1 MTIMEVWDLMIRNF
15 SLMAILLLTISAS
28 ISLVPAQD
36 LSSDDA
42 NRMTNDTVDTVDT
55 ANDVKAIEENVTTEE
70 ETSTASDS
78 IQGIWKASLGEKEII
93 MAVSQ
98 STKSLFGLAK
108 FEGENPWNAALAGS
122 LSQDA
127 VSFSLAAME
136 GETLA
141 SIYISATLEEDT
153 MKGFFIRS
161 DSSGK
166 ASRGNFTATMISPDT
181 SSYTPALVTT
191 APLPAVQTE
200 QVSTEQKNEATN
212 VEVSEKPA
220 AIQESESRFK
230 DVTDLA
236 KGINPNIMP
245 RMAPL

>member
-15 SLMAILLLTISAS
+15 SLTAIFLLTFSAS

-42 NRMTNDTVDTVDT
+42 NRMTDDTVDA
-55 ANDVKAIEENVTTEE
+55 ANAVKAIEDNVTAEVKTP
-70 ETSTASDS
+70 TASDS

-98 STKSLFGLAK
+98 STESLFGLAK

-122 LSQDA
+122 LSQNA

-136 GETLA
+136 DETLA

-161 DSSGK
+161 DSSGR
-166 ASRGNFTATMISPDT
+166 ASRGDFTATLISPDT
-181 SSYTPALVTT
+181 SSYTPALVAT

-200 QVSTEQKNEATN
+200 QVSIEQKNEATN
-212 VEVSEKPA
+212 VEESEKPA
-220 AIQESESRFK
+220 AVQESESRFK